1 MTGTGGRVRLESKIA
16 NAGRDTVGTN
26 DKIVSTARS
35 IAEAD
40 RNTIMILLQRDD
52 RRAQPTRYRRHADQQ
67 GLLQHGPLYSDE
79 RPDPV
84 PKILQIDLVQQ
95 FTMLIAKAPA
105 MQHHSAIRNGTIQFE
120 CTQGAHRVRLNGHS
134 GAERL
139 PGRIALYQR
148 DLKALTVQRC
158 GQSQPCDAAS
168 DDQRPPAVHHGG
180 VSIRCG
186 VRRPSWPRVSV
197 FIVFHLA
204 KCDNPLTWN
213 LIDEF
218 LERMNAPGDMRAFVR
233 VVERQS
239 FSAAATSLGLTP
251 SAVSR
256 LVSKL
261 EERLG
266 LRLLHRTTRRL
277 RLTSEG
283 EVYFARARSIL
294 ADIDEVET
302 EVRKLRGAPR
312 GRLSINTS
320 NAFGIHQLA
329 PALSDFLQRYSEIE
343 VELSF
348 TDRVTDLITEHADI
362 AIRAGQ
368 VNELSLRAQKFA
380 EFERIICAAPSYL
393 ERRGVPHKQADL
405 AKHVCIVAVPSSP
418 WPFQTHEGTEFLKIL
433 PRVTSDN
440 GEAALQLALDGVGI
454 VRLADVIVAQEIR
467 HGRLVQLLADV
478 HKSELVPLSAVYAP
492 GRHRLPKVS
501 VFLDFLVERFG
512 SAPWR
517 Q

>member
-1 MTGTGGRVRLESKIA
+1 
-16 NAGRDTVGTN
+16 
-26 DKIVSTARS
+26 
-35 IAEAD
+35 
-40 RNTIMILLQRDD
+40 
-52 RRAQPTRYRRHADQQ
+52 
-67 GLLQHGPLYSDE
+67 
-79 RPDPV
+79 
-84 PKILQIDLVQQ
+84 
-95 FTMLIAKAPA
+95 MLIAKAPA

-120 CTQGAHRVRLNGHS
+120 CMQGAHRVRLNSHS

-158 GQSQPCDAAS
+158 GQSQPCNAAS
-168 DDQRPPAVHHGG
+168 DDQCPPTVYHG
-180 VSIRCG
+180 VSSAAALAG
-186 VRRPSWPRVSV
+186 LSLLRVSV
-197 FIVFHLA
+197 FIVFQLA
-204 KCDNPLTWN
+204 ECDNSLLWN
-213 LIDEF
+213 QIDEF
-218 LERMNAPGDMRAFVR
+218 LERMDAPGDMRAFVR

-368 VNELSLRAQKFA
+368 VNEMSLRAQKFA

-393 ERRGVPHKQADL
+393 ERRGVPHKPADL

-418 WPFQTHEGTEFLKIL
+418 WPFHTREGTEFLKIQ

-454 VRLADVIVAQEIR
+454 VRLADVIVGQEIR
-467 HGRLVQLLADV
+467 HGRLVQLLAEV